1 MDLADDRDAGAWLVE
16 HRAEL
21 DRSEAEWLERLAAFD
36 RDSLWALDGHFCCA
50 TWLVWRTG
58 MARSTAFEK
67 LRVAHELARRPVI
80 AEAFRDGRLS
90 YSAARAVTRM
100 ERPTAEVD
108 EALVELATSDR
119 ATILDIERVVRSYT
133 MYADQEREPAGDPQP
148 GRDVKIRRGEHGT
161 GQVVITLSDLEVE
174 EFAAALQ
181 AFIDLR
187 YRPQAVDESS
197 AEDCEEAPMEEASR
211 PARMADAVMDLVNAG
226 LSGVDGGRA
235 RGDDRYMVHL
245 VTRDGGDSF
254 TFPNGTPA
262 HPTASTMVTCDCS
275 TVNHRVSE
283 RGEPLNLGRKARAWS
298 TTQRRAISIR
308 DGGHCRFPGCQFT
321 HYDIHH
327 MHSWEA
333 GGATDIANGICECRR
348 HHRMLH
354 AGYQV
359 QGDPNGRLRFYRP
372 DGSYLASSYPAEARR
387 PRG

>member
-1 MDLADDRDAGAWLVE
+1 
-16 HRAEL
+16 
-21 DRSEAEWLERLAAFD
+21 
-36 RDSLWALDGHFCCA
+36 
-50 TWLVWRTG
+50 
-58 MARSTAFEK
+58 
-67 LRVAHELARRPVI
+67 
-80 AEAFRDGRLS
+80 
-90 YSAARAVTRM
+90 M

-108 EALVELATSDR
+108 EALVALATSDR

-133 MYADQEREPAGDPQP
+133 MYADQEREPAEDPQP
-148 GRDVKIRRGEHGT
+148 GRDVKIRRGEQGT
-161 GQVVITLSDLEVE
+161 GQIVITLSDLEVE

-187 YRPQAVDESS
+187 YRPRPVDESS

-226 LSGVDGGRA
+226 LSRADGGRA
-235 RGDDRYMVHL
+235 GGDDRYMVHL
-245 VTRDGGDSF
+245 VTRDGGHSF

-262 HPTASTMVTCDCS
+262 HPTESAMVKCDCS
-275 TVNHRVSE
+275 TVAHRVGD
-283 RGEPLNLGRKARAWS
+283 RGEPLYLGRKARAWS

-308 DGGHCRFPGCQFT
+308 DGGHCRFPGCQFS

-327 MHSWEA
+327 IQSWEA

-359 QGDPNGRLRFYRP
+359 QGDPNSRLRFYRP
-372 DGSYLASSYPAEARR
+372 DGTYLASSFPAEARLL
-387 PRG
+387 GG